1 VLCAQEDEG
10 EGDEGGGGLLAHI
23 PLPAAAGGG
32 AAGGCS
38 DGDGEGDLEGS
49 AGGAAA
55 AVLAEA
61 ARWQPAPV
69 ELDDAR
75 LVPAASFDI
84 IATLVGIYGNT
95 LFISEYKMRDC
106 VPSIAT
112 RDCAP
117 CFKPRI
123 SL

>member
-1 VLCAQEDEG
+1 VPPLAAG
-10 EGDEGGGGLLAHI
+10 AGGGG
-23 PLPAAAGGG
+23 GGR
-32 AAGGCS
+32 A
-38 DGDGEGDLEGS
+38 DGDGEGDLEGT

-61 ARWQPAPV
+61 ARWEPTPV

-95 LFISEYKMRDC
+95 LFISEYK
-106 VPSIAT
+106 
-112 RDCAP
+112 CAP
-117 CFKPRI
+117 VTLRLPHMAVHLPDQVVALG
-123 SL
+123 S